1 MALSNWQRF
10 KADRGINTGIQESEE
25 ERQYKRDLARQRYE
39 EYGRDVMLNN
49 RSNGILNQTPEVTPE
64 VEDNAAYRNYMRS
77 QELSPTQVMGVVEGT
92 NTPLSLKAAEERLGN
107 IDPKYRGLFYAAAS
121 KDDGGLKGL
130 ANKTRLMEQT
140 GMDEDSVA
148 RLYEDTQKMQEW
160 GQSVKDGTSRKK
172 LSPDQ
177 ALVYAKIQ
185 HDNLPD
191 DVKAVMEDYR
201 EKYSKEL
208 QTRGRL
214 GNTLGALMRNNSD
227 IDAFTLMTKYGIPE
241 DKVNEYIEY
250 EQWIAEDEAQK
261 ERDAKVQINEN
272 DNKVQKAAKYVDNS
286 VKAMTDPV
294 LGGFNAVAGR
304 FDARNS
310 VLGYNPNSYYSAGL
324 NEASA
329 AQNAVGSNIN
339 SKLGRW
345 AYDTAIGIGRTAATI
360 GTGAL
365 TGGGELFTLASMS
378 SGSYADTYKDARER
392 GLSVEDAD
400 KLGVTA
406 AAVETLTEKISLDH
420 AYDIFKANKIGGVNF
435 LIDSAAQSGIEMSE
449 EIASEILNEFA
460 ESQIIDGTGL
470 SQRDMVIREAMAN
483 GASREEAEK
492 AATKDFAKRIVEAG
506 IGGAISG
513 LAIGAGSHHISSVMA
528 NESRKARASMYEQQA
543 AENEGKTRSD
553 QIAKEQAEKYAK
565 NPVRA
570 QVDMMHDSSEIGRQR
585 KAKAMELAETY
596 EKNGKLSAKE
606 NYELQNLL
614 AEDEEANYPGYHNN
628 SNVTNGI
635 NEDEFRT
642 GVVEAI
648 NNGDADALNDLY
660 DKASGS
666 SSEYLREN
674 LDSIMDEYKGKA
686 ENAGISAEEFE
697 AAKVTTQDAYNA
709 GYSNTEIGKLN
720 ARQEEARNEGI
731 KARIEER
738 ANEVNAKAETY
749 DENTAKVFKSNLND
763 TLSVEQ
769 NQNAFDLIMNK
780 AQTGLS
786 LESIMKDPSAIALG
800 EERVKNIRNYGMTQY
815 NNALNNERAKILA
828 EQKYI
833 EKGTG
838 KFEDARTTFNDD
850 VDTNL
855 FSTMAK
861 AFSLNF
867 KLTDPTTS
875 GTRASFNP
883 GTSTIT
889 VSADNVGQ
897 IFHELTGEFTEFY
910 NSEGY
915 EKLRKAVLEFT
926 KDDVGERAFSL
937 MLDSYHDSYLSDK
950 QTKYDSSTEFANDMI
965 AAIMQRPESQKKFA
979 EYLAHKYGATEA
991 RTLGQKIRDI
1001 FKSMLDALKSI
1012 INNSGMN
1019 DYQKRIYRS
1028 KMEEADRLAN
1038 QIILA
1043 FDEALNNYENLTAE
1057 NTEVKAEAK
1066 AETEAEVKAEAEAK
1080 TEVPGKLDPK
1090 TFELDKS
1097 QSITDSDEDFY
1108 ERMAAMVA
1116 EATGAE
1122 YDTVLKGY
1130 KDYVNNP
1137 GDGMRFSIKTYDD
1150 GGRIALEVYV
1160 NDQVKSGNLTQTEAD
1175 DILDRMDWGYKL
1187 AKDLMNKKELVSFGN
1202 WSQTGLSVA
1211 PDGTP
1216 YLTMYNSDGRPIK
1229 SVVVNNGEYPL
1240 NIDFT
1245 QVCKKRVALN
1255 NVLNKL
1261 VADADLNI
1269 NVLTES
1275 DINDINSLIKEH
1287 GFEIACGLCFVDS
1300 KRYRVGEW
1308 ANSFAEGKLDK
1319 NGRKTQRGWNDII
1332 KSILPKGVNADYFNF
1347 SSNNEAPLGTLL
1359 SELSDD
1365 QINWSKI
1372 DAALKPYLK
1381 EDGSLGAKKTAS
1393 GKTSNPTERIR
1404 MMYLIRNNPNVR
1416 HFLDKN
1422 DLIASEGL
1430 DAMREQNY
1438 DLYKLVNAHW
1448 GAGKPKLP
1456 HGYTA
1461 YGNDILRSGKSE
1473 ALGYEG
1479 WGNKNDF
1486 NPKNSW
1492 KVGGVRVQ
1500 SFSDFVANMFF
1511 DYMQMFADMS
1521 ARKLPSHAYTKEVD
1535 YVKMFGL
1542 TGQKINMSLVPRA
1555 AMLTPEQQARYEKL
1569 GKRGVKAILNDPEF
1583 QALADHA
1590 GLDEKGNYIWEDET
1604 FPFKEAMKLRSQE
1617 GYKDNCGTI
1626 AVGVSDAH
1634 IRKLLADPNIDMVI
1648 PYHSSGVSQLIKKA
1662 RNIALYT
1669 DYQSV
1674 QNTRNEKGDAMKND
1688 GFDWYGQLKSENNPD
1703 GLEAKEVAAN
1713 YLKYCEEKGYTPKFD
1728 AFKDDPNYYK
1738 LLTDFRM
1745 YDENGNFQQ
1754 QNAVRANYPKN
1765 LKSIALKALQ
1775 AQQLT
1780 EDKMDI
1786 ELSDE
1791 QNSLYTAVKE
1801 RLAEKGTLTVPE
1813 VRQSRVVDT
1822 SNIKAEN
1829 VEEALETSDVEVR
1842 YSRRVEA
1849 PPKNTIKAYKVFVAF
1864 EKDPGHLYPPV
1875 VASPGGA
1882 ATPVG
1887 VWINADT
1894 GEIARNK
1901 DGSIVV
1907 NTKGRMQVKQGGKDT
1922 NKSGGGSLAWRPG
1935 WHLGEV
1941 PDAKQFAGKNDNMLP
1956 GHFVYAECEIA
1967 ADNDYQLEAME
1978 YGVNEKGNFVR
1989 SQAGLPYIPADGY
2002 YKYRTN
2008 PDPNTVPWFI
2018 TGAMKVTRIL
2028 DDNDVRRIC
2037 AEHGVVPLERR
2048 GGDIDLSKFGLK
2060 AGEVTPTEDLSDL
2073 PEHVDYSDEIK
2084 KLPGY
2089 VRRALNFDDPK
2100 VVSEFGINKLDIEKY
2115 KEGYSAPQVRES
2127 RTIYMAESDLNDYAS
2142 AGGRKKQ
2149 SKFRLLKEGKLEYI
2163 SSREELNNFVTDSIE
2178 GNILGKK
2185 TIPYAKVTDE
2195 FNDELVNYSGG
2206 KFNAKGM
2213 FWALSSD
2220 DVRHSYN
2227 KHKNPVLPINLSMS
2241 IPQMV
2246 DAFDRINESVVVDDD
2261 LRNGRRS
2268 YTTAL
2273 PSDDGVMIFIDVHSM
2288 GYGTLTFKTAYRLKA
2303 DAFKTKY
2310 KNIPGIVA
2318 ILSKVS
2324 VDLKNPTYPTNVLN
2338 RSVTVGEEYVN
2349 DSPDIRFSKEVDTD
2363 GVPLNENKQRFFAK
2377 SQMRDDSGKLK
2388 VMYHGARSA
2397 GFTVFNSEYSDDG
2410 TSLFFTDEPIVA
2422 KSYSGTHDLFE
2433 PDKPMTYKELET
2445 FMSNLGGEYYLQKD
2459 GDQVNVLE
2467 VGFVGEDD
2475 EVLYTGDLK
2484 GAQDFILGKLDDI
2497 GGDID
2502 LNYKVYL
2509 NIENPFVMDAE
2520 GASWDELPGEYKT
2533 TRELSAWAKEEGY
2546 DGVIIKNVY
2555 DNGLYASRSEYVAS
2569 TVAVA
2574 FDGNQVKSV
2583 YNNNPTDNPDIRY
2596 SNDIDDVLKDI
2607 LEEENPTV
2615 NESILDQGL
2624 KALKGKTI
2632 DQKIVRG
2639 IASEIRAEHKSS
2651 INMDELSDMLSR
2663 AFAYIHNQG
2672 NVKFNDV
2679 LSIFEEVAKPIMD
2692 NANEKIGVEEYKE
2705 FTDFFKDKK
2714 IKLSDTQMAEVKSKY
2729 GSYPN
2734 FQRAMYPL
2742 QFSTNG
2748 TYSLDSMWSTL
2759 VGKYSEILDYVSE
2772 GEMPLALNDALN
2784 SVKPQMYNTFGADS
2798 EEAGKDIAMEIV
2810 QKYFEAQSDARVKK
2824 AAENLKAAEK
2834 QYRADVRKR
2843 YQERYDEAKKKL
2855 SRSAAFDEYNKKLL
2869 DMKARSKDRMTSY
2882 KDRQNAKAQKKQIAK
2897 IVKDIITRIT
2907 NPTENKHVP
2916 SKLAEPLAQFIQCLD
2931 FVEPEVRYDKKS
2943 GEYYIIDYTKK
2954 VDGHYGRITGSTS
2967 TEALENFYDNLN
2979 NGKGSRN
2986 QLSWYSSM
2994 MELQKLFNQ
3003 SANLEENLGDVINLL
3018 DATMGDQLNDL
3029 LDRNKYV
3036 INVKNLNTNDLIT
3049 IKNAL
3054 KNIAHAINLQN
3065 KAFTMKEEIPIIAH
3079 GIQNTAEQ
3087 LKTKDHT
3094 WLRNKLHT
3102 IAVMNMMTPETYFT
3116 LLGKEGRGIYTS
3128 FERAFEKKIG
3138 YVHQTE
3144 KFMSELLGDTKARD
3158 IRSWRNDIKTIPTSE
3173 GNIKM
3178 SVAHIM
3184 TLYELSKRNQAML
3197 HMPGGIEV
3205 EKIVEGINRLEINQ
3219 NKGIHLSPSELSA
3232 IFSTLTDEQ
3241 KRIADGMQQYMANE
3255 CGSWGNEASLL
3266 MYDFEKF
3273 LDPNYFPITTD
3284 SDTNKSTDTE
3294 GNLQLLNGIE
3304 RMGFTKAVNKN
3315 ANNPIVIKDIFSVF
3329 TEHSTNMAAYASYA
3343 PVIKDALRVYNY
3355 KDVENDGDNK
3365 NFIPVKKAL
3374 NECMG
3379 RTDSAG
3385 KQYFDKFIRD
3395 INGNERVDKIKD
3407 KGEWIVGNFKAAAV
3421 GANVRVVV
3429 QQPTAYIRAASIIK
3443 PQYLIAATPKA
3454 FIHDMEKLKDSNEL
3468 IYWKSQGY
3476 YESSMGKN
3484 IENIVLGTDSAR
3496 DRLIEASMWL
3506 AGKADDM
3513 TWACLY
3519 NACERQVK
3527 AENNNLSDE
3536 EMKNKVNELFSEVI
3550 HQTQVVD
3557 STLMKSPWQRSKDG
3571 KDNMMNAFMAE
3582 PIKSYN
3588 MALKSLIQ
3596 LSRKEIS
3603 PKQAM
3608 GVLGALLA
3616 TDMVNALAQAFVDA
3630 IRHRDD
3636 DDEYL
3641 EQVLNYWV
3649 QNLAENVIPFNRIPF
3664 VKDVFDQLWKSIKG
3678 ENTYGS
3684 SSGQLYEYAA
3694 LESFSNA
3701 LLSWKKKFDGTYNKT
3716 NYAFYMD
3723 NAKALSQIIGIPIYN
3738 FSRDAVAL
3746 WNMFSDDKLVM
3757 TSEKPMDKYNIAI
3770 SALDKER
3777 SDEYLNEAV
3786 KKIME
3791 EDGTLKKFES
3801 KLVSEYKQDY
3811 LDALENDDRISDELF
3826 EKAVRGYMAM
3836 GLSRTDAESEVESWT
3851 DVKIGYS
3858 DMDKSIESGDG
3869 IDLATK
3875 IVMENKE
3882 VDKILDHIYN
3892 SYGATIEFNRAK
3904 GYNSSIEENVNR
3916 ALNQVAGMDYDGLVQ
3931 YIENKEAEK
3940 EAKAIKAA
3948 ENKAA
3953 AEAKAEIK
3961 KGITD
3966 TVSLGTDYKKA
3977 VSDAVKSGMDYSDIK
3992 SALTSEYKEQVVNA
4006 YKSGN
4011 RSSVTSTINRIVTVK
4026 AYCDRQAGLKIAKK
4040 YNGDYEAYERD
4051 HLMEWFK

>member
-49 RSNGILNQTPEVTPE
+49 RSNGILNQTPE

-160 GQSVKDGTSRKK
+160 GQSVKDGTSREK

-339 SKLGRW
+339 SKLGRF

-492 AATKDFAKRIVEAG
+492 AATKDFAQRIVEAG

-709 GYSNTEIGKLN
+709 GYSNAEIGKLN

-1066 AETEAEVKAEAEAK
+1066 AEAKAEVKAEAEAK

-1535 YVKMFGL
+1535 YVRMFGL

-1583 QALADHA
+1583 KALADHA
-1590 GLDEKGNYIWEDET
+1590 GLDEKGKYIWEDET

-1780 EDKMDI
+1780 EDKMDM

-1813 VRQSRVVDT
+1813 VRESRSIPLDDKYEANNLQDYDFNVDFDKKDRKSITEACKENIAKFNAGTDLGNVDIENKYIGIVHVNRKGMEHGLGRGFSNLDADAVAFLPLHLSNAIPINEADGLRKNADKSIVLVGSYSDSGNNIITRIVVNKYNNDLEDVSRLYAINNKKEDSVDYSTENVTSHLSSTSTVRDFINIVKDYFPNELPIKLADELGVKQSDSIISGLRYSRNIDIKTDEEFIDDLLDDLEEDDILSPKELEALNRWKTIDDILAELKANIENAPKTKRKNAVKHLTRKMLGDTFNNVDGKKASFTNERIEQYLNAYAASSPNYSKAYITYMSPADFILLTANQVDGDRVFKNLMSQSRVIDT
-1822 SNIKAEN
+1822 
-1829 VEEALETSDVEVR
+1829 EALGKSLETAGQAIHLDVIKVGKKMQV
-1842 YSRRVEA
+1842 VEHQGRHRMIGFQLAGFNKIPVLITEFDEGTKYNKQHIDELTLIPQDWSKTTNA
-1849 PPKNTIKAYKVFVAF
+1849 PEPKYNKSNYVTVKDVDVLSTGNREMLY
-1864 EKDPGHLYPPV
+1864 EKYG
-1875 VASPGGA
+1875 
-1882 ATPVG
+1882 
-1887 VWINADT
+1887 
-1894 GEIARNK
+1894 
-1901 DGSIVV
+1901 DGS
-1907 NTKGRMQVKQGGKDT
+1907 
-1922 NKSGGGSLAWRPG
+1922 
-1935 WHLGEV
+1935 
-1941 PDAKQFAGKNDNMLP
+1941 
-1956 GHFVYAECEIA
+1956 
-1967 ADNDYQLEAME
+1967 
-1978 YGVNEKGNFVR
+1978 
-1989 SQAGLPYIPADGY
+1989 
-2002 YKYRTN
+2002 
-2008 PDPNTVPWFI
+2008 
-2018 TGAMKVTRIL
+2018 GA
-2028 DDNDVRRIC
+2028 
-2037 AEHGVVPLERR
+2037 
-2048 GGDIDLSKFGLK
+2048 
-2060 AGEVTPTEDLSDL
+2060 
-2073 PEHVDYSDEIK
+2073 
-2084 KLPGY
+2084 
-2089 VRRALNFDDPK
+2089 
-2100 VVSEFGINKLDIEKY
+2100 
-2115 KEGYSAPQVRES
+2115 
-2127 RTIYMAESDLNDYAS
+2127 
-2142 AGGRKKQ
+2142 
-2149 SKFRLLKEGKLEYI
+2149 
-2163 SSREELNNFVTDSIE
+2163 
-2178 GNILGKK
+2178 
-2185 TIPYAKVTDE
+2185 
-2195 FNDELVNYSGG
+2195 
-2206 KFNAKGM
+2206 
-2213 FWALSSD
+2213 
-2220 DVRHSYN
+2220 
-2227 KHKNPVLPINLSMS
+2227 
-2241 IPQMV
+2241 
-2246 DAFDRINESVVVDDD
+2246 
-2261 LRNGRRS
+2261 
-2268 YTTAL
+2268 
-2273 PSDDGVMIFIDVHSM
+2273 
-2288 GYGTLTFKTAYRLKA
+2288 
-2303 DAFKTKY
+2303 
-2310 KNIPGIVA
+2310 
-2318 ILSKVS
+2318 
-2324 VDLKNPTYPTNVLN
+2324 
-2338 RSVTVGEEYVN
+2338 
-2349 DSPDIRFSKEVDTD
+2349 DIRFSKEVDVD
-2363 GVPLNENKQRFFAK
+2363 GRFLSEAQSERNKDSK
-2377 SQMRDDSGKLK
+2377 VRDKDGKLL
-2388 VMYHGARSA
+2388 VMYHGTNNEFYEFDKNRIGSTGAYEGSGFNFTPSESRARGYA
-2397 GFTVFNSEYSDDG
+2397 DG
-2410 TSLFFTDEPIVA
+2410 VV
-2422 KSYSGTHDLFE
+2422 
-2433 PDKPMTYKELET
+2433 M
-2445 FMSNLGGEYYLQKD
+2445 
-2459 GDQVNVLE
+2459 
-2467 VGFVGEDD
+2467 
-2475 EVLYTGDLK
+2475 K
-2484 GAQDFILGKLDDI
+2484 G
-2497 GGDID
+2497 
-2502 LNYKVYL
+2502 YL
-2509 NIENPFVMDAE
+2509 NITNPLSSEKITFSARQLANIIEKVDPTGDDIIANYARDTRDYGSPSFIKREALVTAREIINYSESDVDVYSSLSSAGGRAELMDAFK
-2520 GASWDELPGEYKT
+2520 EL
-2533 TRELSAWAKEEGY
+2533 GY
-2546 DGVIIKNVY
+2546 DGLIHYY
-2555 DNGLYASRSEYVAS
+2555 DNGDIQTAI
-2569 TVAVA
+2569 A
-2574 FDGNQVKSV
+2574 FDSNQFKDI
-2583 YNNNPTDNPDIRY
+2583 NNLNPTDNPDIRY
-2596 SNDIDDVLKDI
+2596 SNDIDDVLMDI

-2672 NVKFNDV
+2672 NVRFNDV

-2869 DMKARSKDRMTSY
+2869 DMKARSKDRNMKM
-2882 KDRQNAKAQKKQIAK
+2882 KDKREAAHQRKMIAE
-2897 IVKDIITRIT
+2897 IASDLYDRMI
-2907 NPTENKHVP
+2907 NPTEKKHIP
-2916 SKLAEPLAQFIQCLD
+2916 SKMIGDLGGFLSCFD
-2931 FVEPEVRYDKKS
+2931 FVSPAITYDKK
-2943 GEYYIIDYTKK
+2943 TKK
-2954 VDGHYGRITGSTS
+2954 YKTKVFDYNDRYDERNHLHFISIEGDTVEEVTRKYF
-2967 TEALENFYDNLN
+2967 EALN
-2979 NGKGSRN
+2979 NGKGSKNVIRWQERMSNFKDMFDPNYSDEGMEDIYNMLDVTVPDALKDILKRN
-2986 QLSWYSSM
+2986 DNVLNIKDLNSVDLKVINHALRNIRHAINKQNEAFTMNAEISTTAHDIMANARKIKVTDHS
-2994 MELQKLFNQ
+2994 KLFNDLQ
-3003 SANLEENLGDVINLL
+3003 KTLEID
-3018 DATMGDQLNDL
+3018 
-3029 LDRNKYV
+3029 
-3036 INVKNLNTNDLIT
+3036 
-3049 IKNAL
+3049 
-3054 KNIAHAINLQN
+3054 
-3065 KAFTMKEEIPIIAH
+3065 
-3079 GIQNTAEQ
+3079 
-3087 LKTKDHT
+3087 
-3094 WLRNKLHT
+3094 
-3102 IAVMNMMTPETYFT
+3102 MMTPETFFT
-3116 LLGKEGRGIYTS
+3116 LLGDRGRDLYGS
-3128 FERAFEKKIG
+3128 FQKAFENKILK
-3138 YVHQTE
+3138 VKH
-3144 KFMSELLGDTKARD
+3144 
-3158 IRSWRNDIKTIPTSE
+3158 TSE
-3173 GNIKM
+3173 FMEKLFDGIDMRDWTGRKAEVYEFEVSEGTIRMTPAQIM
-3178 SVAHIM
+3178 S
-3184 TLYELSKRNQAML
+3184 LYELSKRNQAVL
-3197 HMPGGIEV
+3197 HFVGGIEV
-3205 EKIVEGINRLEINQ
+3205 EKVNVKGKEIYQ
-3219 NKGIHLSPSELSA
+3219 NKGIHLSPSEMQM
-3232 IFSTLTDEQ
+3232 IFDKLTDQQ
-3241 KRIADGMQQYMANE
+3241 KHIADEMQQYMANV
-3255 CGSWGNEASLL
+3255 CGGWGNEASML

-3284 SDTNKSTDTE
+3284 SDTNIAKNED
-3294 GNLQLLNGIE
+3294 GNNKLLNGIE
-3304 RMGFTKAVNKN
+3304 RSGFTKSVNDF
-3315 ANNPIVIKDIFSVF
+3315 ASNPIVIKDIFDVF
-3329 TEHSTNMAAYASYA
+3329 VKHTVDMATYAAYA
-3343 PVIKDALRVYNY
+3343 PTIKDALRVYNY
-3355 KDVENDGDNK
+3355 KEIINNK
-3365 NFIPVKKAL
+3365 DELKDYIPVKKAL
-3374 NECMG
+3374 NDCLG
-3379 RTDSAG
+3379 RGDKAG
-3385 KQYFDKFIRD
+3385 RNYFEQFIRD
-3395 INGNERVDKIKD
+3395 VNGLEKSNEMQTVVDALT
-3407 KGEWIVGNFKAAAV
+3407 GRFKAAAV
-3421 GANVRVVV
+3421 GGNIRVVV
-3429 QQPTAYIRAASIIK
+3429 QQPTAYIRAGMVIK
-3443 PQYLIAATPKA
+3443 PKYLIEAIPSMKLTSKQ
-3454 FIHDMEKLKDSNEL
+3454 MNELKDKNAL

-3476 YESSMGKN
+3476 YETN
-3484 IENIVLGTDSAR
+3484 IGRSEKSIITGMDTVGEKIT
-3496 DRLIEASMWL
+3496 EASMWL
-3506 AGKADDM
+3506 AGKADDI
-3513 TWACLY
+3513 TWSCLY
-3519 NACERQVK
+3519 NAAERQVR
-3527 AENNNLSDE
+3527 AENPGLSGDE
-3536 EMKNKVNELFSEVI
+3536 FKAKVDKLFNDAITE
-3550 HQTQVVD
+3550 TQVVD
-3557 STLMKSPWQRSKDG
+3557 ATIMKSPWQRSSSKFS
-3571 KDNMMNAFMAE
+3571 KFATSFMAE

-3588 MALKSLIQ
+3588 IGMKALIQ
-3596 LSRKEIS
+3596 AHRGQIPVKT
-3603 PKQAM
+3603 AVYAA
-3608 GVLGALLA
+3608 GVLLA
-3616 TDMVNALAQAFVDA
+3616 TDMVNALVQAMVDG
-3630 IRHRDD
+3630 IRYHDDD
-3636 DDEYL
+3636 DDEYY
-3641 EQVLNYWV
+3641 EQIFNYWLK
-3649 QNLAENVIPFNRIPF
+3649 NLVDNINPIKRIP
-3664 VKDVFDQLWKSIKG
+3664 VIKDGYDMIVEGLMG
-3678 ENTYGS
+3678 EQNFGTTR
-3684 SSGQLYEYAA
+3684 GQSYEYSVMQTVADA
-3694 LESFSNA
+3694 LSTARKQMTGE
-3701 LLSWKKKFDGTYNKT
+3701 YNKT
-3716 NYAFYMD
+3716 GYSAYMTYARAFSQ
-3723 NAKALSQIIGIPIYN
+3723 LSGIPLYN
-3738 FSRDAVAL
+3738 FSRDAVSF
-3746 WNMFSDDKLVM
+3746 WNFFTDDSMKIQKQI
-3757 TSEKPMDKYNIAI
+3757 EKPMDKYNIAI

-3892 SYGATIEFNRAK
+3892 SYGTTIEFNRAK

-3961 KGITD
+3961 KAMYDSVENGGNMRSAVRDAYNSGLSTSAIKQALSDKYKD
-3966 TVSLGTDYKKA
+3966 TVIQMYK
-3977 VSDAVKSGMDYSDIK
+3977 DRNPDYSQYLNRIAMLKAEADNINPPK
-3992 SALTSEYKEQVVNA
+3992 NIPKKDKETGEFYPYVNA
-4006 YKSGN
+4006 DGS
-4011 RSSVTSTINRIVTVK
+4011 IN
-4026 AYCDRQAGLKIAKK
+4026 
-4040 YNGDYEAYERD
+4040 YEAYEKY
-4051 HLMEWFK
+4051 HMITTWELK